1 MAQLQLFAEQRQ
13 HQDLLRHHPDKSPW
27 DLLDVV
33 NWDFTGESTQYLTHT
48 FHSYPARFIPQI
60 PGAFIHLFTREGD
73 VVLDPFSGCGT
84 TAVEAMLQKRK
95 AIGVDANPLACL
107 ISKSKT
113 TLIDADNSDRI
124 RGLIRQFQRGEF
136 SNGDS
141 GDQNGDVEVKLPN
154 RKISDIFTPD
164 VVTELNMIKD
174 TLQTLSDDPSLF
186 NVSLVALS
194 AAIRSLIESDRKEG
208 ESRSLSR
215 SFSQKLKSMT
225 ASLDELRGCV
235 DHSSV
240 SILRGDARY
249 LGVSSGSVDL
259 VVTSPPYVNALDYY
273 RVHQYNMAWL
283 GMDYVAFRR
292 QEIGGHSHFIANRFR
307 LLSEYI
313 GDMLRAMIEMS
324 RVLKMGSVCV
334 IVVGNSSLEF
344 ELIESYKF
352 FSNMAADAGFTV
364 RKTLFRN
371 IDTTRKYNSV
381 GVGKINN
388 ELLVVLE
395 KTAVPL
401 GNALDDTFIAKVVLR
416 EMTKFKAQ
424 VDENPGSYRNGK
436 NVSDERIN
444 QNPARLAAAMSTIES
459 DIRIK

>member
-1 MAQLQLFAEQRQ
+1 
-13 HQDLLRHHPDKSPW
+13 
-27 DLLDVV
+27 
-33 NWDFTGESTQYLTHT
+33 
-48 FHSYPARFIPQI
+48 
-60 PGAFIHLFTREGD
+60 
-73 VVLDPFSGCGT
+73 
-84 TAVEAMLQKRK
+84 
-95 AIGVDANPLACL
+95 
-107 ISKSKT
+107 
-113 TLIDADNSDRI
+113 
-124 RGLIRQFQRGEF
+124 
-136 SNGDS
+136 
-141 GDQNGDVEVKLPN
+141 
-154 RKISDIFTPD
+154 
-164 VVTELNMIKD
+164 
-174 TLQTLSDDPSLF
+174 
-186 NVSLVALS
+186 
-194 AAIRSLIESDRKEG
+194 
-208 ESRSLSR
+208 
-215 SFSQKLKSMT
+215 MT
-225 ASLDELRGCV
+225 SSLDDLRGYV
-235 DHSSV
+235 DQSNV
-240 SILRGDARY
+240 AILRGDARY
-249 LGVSSGSVDL
+249 LGVSSGGVDL

-324 RVLKMGSVCV
+324 RVLKMGGVCV

-352 FSNMAADAGFTV
+352 FSSMAADAGFTV

-388 ELLVVLE
+388 EHLVVFE
-395 KTAVPL
+395 KTASPK
-401 GNALDDTFIAKVVLR
+401 GSALDDTFIAHVTLR

-424 VDENPGSYRNGK
+424 VDETPGSYRNGK
-436 NVSDERIN
+436 NVSDERIS